1 MENIIVI
8 GGGLMGSSVAWQ
20 LSNYGEKVLLI
31 EQQGKS
37 YRGGSS
43 FGASRISRS
52 LGPKNDIFSFVQ
64 RKTVTEVE
72 KLLLFLNGI
81 EPSTQYKMRA
91 IYQTSPVT
99 YIYHKNQKEELK
111 KVLYKKQKDKY
122 KKASGDAAFR
132 KFGITVPDEHVVVRE
147 YKKHSGTLNPKAL
160 ISKLHLAIKKK
171 ELL

>member
-20 LSNYGEKVLLI
+20 LSNYGEKVLLL
-31 EQQGKS
+31 EQQGKT
-37 YRGGSS
+37 YHGGSS

-64 RKTVTEVE
+64 RRTVAEVK

-81 EPSTQYKMRA
+81 ASRKRHKMCD

-99 YIYHKNQKEELK
+99 YIYHKNQVEELEQ
-111 KVLYKKQKDKY
+111 LFYKKQKDKY

-132 KFGITVPDEHVVVRE
+132 KFGMTVCDEHLVVRE
-147 YKKHSGTLNPKAL
+147 YKKHSGT
-160 ISKLHLAIKKK
+160 
-171 ELL
+171 